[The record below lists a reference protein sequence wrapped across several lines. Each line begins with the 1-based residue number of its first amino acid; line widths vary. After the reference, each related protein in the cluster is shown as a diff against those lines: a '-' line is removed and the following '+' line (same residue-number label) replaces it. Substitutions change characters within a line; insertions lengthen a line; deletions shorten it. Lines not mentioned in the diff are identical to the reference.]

1 MKSLNIKI
9 MKSLLPVRA
18 GLKPAPYLLLLL
30 PLLLLSACADDEK
43 YLFGETPDER
53 AAAQL
58 NNYQEVL
65 CSAPCGW
72 LVSVGTQDRSAVGGA
87 YQFWMKFTPGNRVV
101 MYADIDN
108 TTASQPGAGSYRMKL
123 MQYPTL
129 MFDTYNYIH
138 LIADPNGTAV
148 PGSTTAKGLLS
159 DFDICLD
166 NTTGGDEFKATGR
179 VHKCPVIFTK
189 ATPGDTMAIVN
200 GSAFIDSRPAAHTRL
215 TAISPAPVIDVD
227 NTVIQISAGN
237 LLRLTSFFYKDD
249 DGQVQAATIPTCVD
263 INYNI
268 RLMEPFS
275 YGNIEFDRILWNG
288 AKYEVPING
297 DNREAYDYGGFIF
310 PLEFG
315 FGKSYSQ
322 LKVDKAALGAY
333 LQDPFLSVYNA
344 AEAAFAALDR
354 TYQFFEIEFLSATQ
368 MRLYNQYVINSSGQA
383 SSISLTFTI
392 NTDTDGYV
400 YFTNVQSSTSA
411 YAAALAENLLSYLLY
426 EGAVEIGPSTGKK
439 TVTGQGHRFKID
451 WIDATQGKFIV
462 VNEPDN
468 YIPGT
473 LIK

>member
-1 MKSLNIKI
+1 M
-9 MKSLLPVRA
+9 
-18 GLKPAPYLLLLL
+18 
-30 PLLLLSACADDEK
+30 CTEDEK
-43 YLFGETPDER
+43 YLFGEAPDER

-58 NNYQEVL
+58 SNYQEVL
-65 CSAPCGW
+65 CSSPCGW

-87 YQFWMKFTPGNRVV
+87 YQFWMKFTPDNRVV

-108 TTASQPGAGSYRMKL
+108 TSATQPSAGSYRMKL
-123 MQYPTL
+123 MQFPTL

-148 PGSTTAKGLLS
+148 SGSTKASGLLS

-166 NTTGGDEFKATGR
+166 GNTGGDEFKATGR
-179 VHKCPVIFTK
+179 VHKCPFIFTK
-189 ATPGDTMAIVN
+189 ATPDDTIAIVN
-200 GSAFIDSRPAAHTRL
+200 GRAFIDSRPAAQTRW

-227 NTVIQISAGN
+227 NSVIQISAGN
-237 LLRLTSFFYKDD
+237 LLRLTSFFYKDAE
-249 DGQVQAATIPTCVD
+249 GLVQATTIPTCVD
-263 INYNI
+263 FNYNI
-268 RLMEPFS
+268 RLMEPFH

-288 AKYEVPING
+288 TNYEVPANG
-297 DNREAYDYGGFIF
+297 DSHEAYDYGGFMF

-322 LKVDKAALGAY
+322 LRVDKAALGAY

-344 AEAAFAALDR
+344 AVASFTALDR
-354 TYQFFEIEFLSATQ
+354 TYQFFRIEFQTATQ
-368 MRLYNQYVINSSGQA
+368 MRLYSQYTINSSGAA

-400 YFTNVQSSTSA
+400 YFTNLQSSTSA
-411 YAAALAENLLSYLLY
+411 YAGALAENLLSYLLY
-426 EGAVEIGPSTGKK
+426 EGTVLEGTTADRK
-439 TVTGQGHRFKID
+439 TVTGQGHRFRID
-451 WIDATQGKFIV
+451 WLDATQGAFIV
-462 VNEPDN
+462 VDDPDS